1 MHKIIIR
8 IFYLLAVFSFCF
20 LIFNVFVFGDKIK
33 IKEENGVIVVYNPKK
48 PDPPPGIPTELIL
61 EEDLTIGVKEGEEEY
76 MFLEATRL
84 DVDDEENIYVLDRK
98 ASQVRVYDK
107 NGQFCRTIGKKGQG
121 PGEFQRPRDIYITSQ
136 KEILVNDSSTRRLY
150 FFTLEG
156 KFLREASAGNMWLFL
171 DPKADSKGNIYAS
184 FMVLDEKPSSQL
196 KKFKSNLESI
206 SDITILEMAKPPV
219 LDPRFPRIY
228 WFVMENDKLIWSV
241 QTQYEFHILNAE
253 GKLIRKIVK
262 DYDPVDF
269 NEEDKERVLERLYGG
284 QPPPSDVKLEWPKHQ
299 LAFMDV
305 TVDDQGRLFVKT
317 YEKKDGEKEASYYDV
332 FDREGRYIAKVF
344 LDVTPRIWKK
354 GKMYT
359 FYDDEEGYRFV
370 KKYNVVWQ

>member
-1 MHKIIIR
+1 MKRKIFPACVLFI
-8 IFYLLAVFSFCF
+8 FSFCLF
-20 LIFNVFVFGDKIK
+20 IYCEYLHADKTK
-33 IKEENGVIVVYNPKK
+33 VKEENGVTVVYNPKK
-48 PDPPPGIPTELIL
+48 PDPPPGARTQLIL

-84 DVDDEENIYVLDRK
+84 DVDDEENIYILDRK
-98 ASQVRVYDK
+98 ASKVRVYDK
-107 NGQFCRTIGKKGQG
+107 NGQFLRTIGKKGQG
-121 PGEFQRPRDIYITSQ
+121 PGEFQGPRDIYITPQ
-136 KEILVNDSSTRRLY
+136 KEILVNDGSTRRLL
-150 FFTLEG
+150 FFALDG
-156 KFLREASAGNMWLFL
+156 KFLREASAGKMWLFL
-171 DPKADSKGNIYAS
+171 DPKVDSKGNIYAS

-196 KKFKSNLESI
+196 KKFKPNLEPI
-206 SDITILEMAKPPV
+206 SDITLLEMAKPPA
-219 LDPRFPRIY
+219 LDPRFPRIH

-241 QTQYEFHILNAE
+241 QTKYEFHILNAE
-253 GKLIRKIVK
+253 GKLVRKIVK

-269 NEEDKERVLERLYGG
+269 TEEDKERVLERLYGG
-284 QPPPSDVKLEWPKHQ
+284 KPPPSNVKLEWPKNQ

-317 YEKKDGEKEASYYDV
+317 YERKEGDKETSYYDV

-370 KKYNVVWQ
+370 KRYNVIWQ